1 MEKENESPLLI
12 ALRWWRD
19 NEEEEDDLCK
29 APFTLEKVE
38 SSNIE
43 SSKKG
48 VFSLAGGALCML
60 LPRRPLYTWALN
72 FKEDSSFWLD

>member
-48 VFSLAGGALCML
+48 VFSLAGGSLMHA
-60 LPRRPLYTWALN
+60 
-72 FKEDSSFWLD
+72 SSPSSTLHLSVEF

>member
-12 ALRWWRD
+12 ALRGWHD
-19 NEEEEDDLCK
+19 NEEEEEEDDLCK

-48 VFSLAGGALCML
+48 VFSLAGGSLMHA
-60 LPRRPLYTWALN
+60 
-72 FKEDSSFWLD
+72 SSPSSTLHLSVEF